1 MSHKK
6 RAFTLIE
13 LLVVIAIIAILAA
26 ILFPVFARARESAR
40 RITCASNLKQL
51 GTAVMMYVQDHDEV
65 YPHGGNWHGTR
76 PEVDKTYL
84 QGNRVK
90 INTYVKNESV
100 WHCPDDNVW
109 DKDNQTKPFY
119 TSYGTEL
126 DAWYDTYYWD
136 PATGGDQTRCPGGRC
151 NAALQG
157 VAIAAVEFPSEKG
170 LMFDQL
176 GWHVGNYDVLIRD
189 PKTKQLIDGARRHV
203 LYCDGHVKLD
213 PISAYGPTPTTGT
226 NAKVH

>member
-1 MSHKK
+1 MRLKN

-51 GTAVMMYVQDHDEV
+51 GVAVQMYTQDFDEK
-65 YPHGGNWHGTR
+65 YPWGANWHGTR
-76 PEVDKTYL
+76 REVDSL
-84 QGNRVK
+84 FHRGNRAG
-90 INTYVKNESV
+90 INAYVKNEAV
-100 WHCPDDNVW
+100 WHCPDDAVW
-109 DKDNQTKPFY
+109 DKDNQTKLYY
-119 TSYGTEL
+119 TSYGTQF
-126 DAWYDTYYWD
+126 DAWYDTHYWD
-136 PATGGDQTRCPGGRC
+136 PQTGGDQTVCKC

-157 VAIAAVEFPSEKG
+157 VATAAVEFPSEKG
-170 LMFDQL
+170 MMFDQL
-176 GWHVGNYDVLIRD
+176 GWHVGNNDVLVRD
-189 PKTKQLIDGARRHV
+189 PRTRKVIDGARRNV

-213 PISAYGPTPTTGT
+213 PIPVYGPTPTTGT